1 MYKII
6 VNTDGAS
13 RGNPGPGAI
22 GVVIKN
28 EAGEVIKKY
37 SEYLGLERTNNEAE
51 YEAVIF
57 SLKKLKLLLGKK
69 AIKKA
74 EVEIRSDS
82 ELLVKQMNGEY
93 KIMEIALQKLFMKI
107 WNLKTEFGK
116 VIFVYVPREENSE
129 ADRLANLALDKNARQ
144 SLF

>member
-28 EAGEVIKKY
+28 EAGEVIQKY

-57 SLKKLKLLLGKK
+57 SLKELKLLLGKK
-69 AIKKA
+69 AIKK
-74 EVEIRSDS
+74 
-82 ELLVKQMNGEY
+82 
-93 KIMEIALQKLFMKI
+93 QK
-107 WNLKTEFGK
+107 
-116 VIFVYVPREENSE
+116 
-129 ADRLANLALDKNARQ
+129 
-144 SLF
+144 

>member
-1 MYKII
+1 
-6 VNTDGAS
+6 
-13 RGNPGPGAI
+13 
-22 GVVIKN
+22 
-28 EAGEVIKKY
+28 
-37 SEYLGLERTNNEAE
+37 LERTNNEAE